1 MTVPEHSARAGQYIQ
16 QLTGYKA
23 FIPQALPPKP
33 PVQMDAAMWDLLS
46 RADRAL
52 GRLEGSTSTLPN
64 PDLFVSMYVRKEAVL
79 SSQIEGTQAS
89 LMDVLEFEVQAM
101 ERGGSNDAEE
111 VVNYVA
117 AMNHGLDRVKQLP
130 LSLRLIR
137 EIHKKLMSGARG
149 GNRNPG
155 EFRNQQNWVGPPG
168 STLRDATFVPPPPQ
182 EMMAALGQLE
192 SFLHDEVPLP
202 ILLKV
207 GLAHAQFE
215 TIHPF
220 FDGNGRIGRLLITFL
235 LCQKGVISRPLLY
248 LSWYFKKKRTE
259 YYERLQSIRDR
270 GDWEG
275 WLKFFLSGVEEVSH
289 EATDTARKVIA
300 MREIHRQQLLDN
312 LGDRSGNALSLLES
326 LFWQPIVSV
335 QSVTEVTKL
344 AYSNANNL
352 IKKMQ
357 ELKLLRELTS
367 KKRNRK
373 FAYAPYLALFS
384 DEPLNFEKQ

>member
-64 PDLFVSMYVRKEAVL
+64 PDLFVFMYVRKEAVL

-137 EIHKKLMSGARG
+137 EIHKKLMSGVRG

-300 MREIHRQQLLDN
+300 MRETHRQQLLDN